1 MNFLLLSLRIKSLLN
16 CCYSIA
22 VRKIHRVNGIVIQSG
37 KCSETTYSNYEP
49 KNKRSRRSFQ
59 LPRQLN
65 GEVSYK
71 KTIGPEQL
79 HCPDS
84 FLCLEFKRNMLIMD
98 FISKR
103 KYKLCCSNWTSF
115 NVLKRNEMPILSG
128 NMQYLTSIKPPT
140 REMNTIVTVL
150 DCCLKIK
157 EQLRLNYIL
166 CVFDQ
171 STYYKA
177 IELEWRY
184 PDKYKGYTV
193 MLDIF
198 HMIMM
203 FLGIIGNKIFRWR
216 FKRPCCT
223 KWCGSYW
230 IS

>member
-1 MNFLLLSLRIKSLLN
+1 MLTLRTHDMVFAGINGKLASENFFGKWISRGRRKWWNDCSKLSLIAIELNFLLLSLRIKSLLN

-22 VRKIHRVNGIVIQSG
+22 LRTIHRVNGIVIQSG

-59 LPRQLN
+59 LPSQLN
-65 GEVSYK
+65 EEVSYK

-103 KYKLCCSNWTSF
+103 KYKLCCSNWTGF

-157 EQLRLNYIL
+157 EQLRLN
-166 CVFDQ
+166 
-171 STYYKA
+171 
-177 IELEWRY
+177 
-184 PDKYKGYTV
+184 
-193 MLDIF
+193 
-198 HMIMM
+198 
-203 FLGIIGNKIFRWR
+203 
-216 FKRPCCT
+216 
-223 KWCGSYW
+223 
-230 IS
+230 